1 MSLDTVPIQVQ
12 KRKRDVDDVPF
23 RPVRARRAGEYAAP
37 TLPVMAMTCLADS
50 VPWRDRCAF
59 VSQFKAL
66 LQNPV
71 LIMNNGAL
79 SRATA
84 NLIRR
89 HMVNLNRSNVSD
101 TRLYHDASMNL
112 GLINILGHGTFG
124 EVWSG
129 WLEQHGATQPVIIK
143 LVRGEDN
150 RLKVDVTD
158 QFMNELV
165 MQALLHCVANGL
177 RMVPNPIPA
186 VLAPVMLHDN
196 QLHGSPGVVM
206 DHAGHTL
213 RQFIQHANETPANF
227 WVILALV
234 AHYLRELQQAVNFQ
248 HADLHSGNIMVGRRA
263 IPITTWIKMP
273 RPGSGFPVWNGD
285 KFSVTTPWTVSII
298 DFGFACMTLASSSG
312 VPVQLRTLIGPPG
325 LQQCWDQSNSSDLFV
340 LLSSI
345 YYMLATPGE
354 APVRVS
360 ASYQS
365 VTRALEQFLGNALT
379 ASGFDGGAPT
389 HLLHH
394 PHAAYFLTRGITS
407 TTPDDVLALCFGQL
421 QAAMAPQTGAP

>member
-12 KRKRDVDDVPF
+12 KRKRDADDFPS
-23 RPVRARRAGEYAAP
+23 RPVRARRAGEYAP

-59 VSQFKAL
+59 VNQFKAL
-66 LQNPV
+66 LQNPA
-71 LIMNNGAL
+71 LLMNNGGSMGRGSAL

-89 HMVNLNRSNVSD
+89 HMVNLNRDDETD

-112 GLINILGHGTFG
+112 GLGNMLGHGSFG

-129 WLEQHGATQPVIIK
+129 WLEQHGATQPVITK
-143 LVRGEDN
+143 LVRGDEN
-150 RLKVDVTD
+150 RLNVDVTD

-177 RMVPNPIPA
+177 RLVPNPIPA

-196 QLHGSPGVVM
+196 TSPGSPGVVM
-206 DHAGHTL
+206 DNAGHTL
-213 RQFIQHANETPANF
+213 YQFIQHANETPANF
-227 WVILALV
+227 WVILALA
-234 AHYLRELQQAVNFQ
+234 AHYLRELQRAVNFQ

-263 IPITTWIKMP
+263 LPMTTWIKMP
-273 RPGSGFPVWNGD
+273 GLRNVGD

-298 DFGFACMTLASSSG
+298 DFGFACMTLPSPAG
-312 VPVQLRTLIGPPG
+312 GVQLRTLIGPPRV
-325 LQQCWDQSNSSDLFV
+325 QQCWDQSDSSDLFV

-345 YYMLATPGE
+345 YYMLATPGQ
-354 APVRVS
+354 APPHVLT
-360 ASYQS
+360 SYQS
-365 VTRALEQFLGNALT
+365 VTQALEQFLGNALT

-394 PHAAYFLTRGITS
+394 PHAAYFLTKAITG

-421 QAAMAPQTGAP
+421 QASMAPQTGAP